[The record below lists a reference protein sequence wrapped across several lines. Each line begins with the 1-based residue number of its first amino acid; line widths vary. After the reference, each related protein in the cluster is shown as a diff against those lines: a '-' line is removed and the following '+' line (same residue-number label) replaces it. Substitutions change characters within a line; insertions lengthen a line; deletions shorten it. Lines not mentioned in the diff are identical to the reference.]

1 MRLARLLTQLADTE
15 GPIDRA
21 GGGRVAEVY
30 PAAALRRW
38 EIIAPG
44 TSVSDAAYKGD
55 KPGREDKRR
64 ALMTSLRSPL
74 AGQVDV
80 TDATVELCVADD
92 DDLDAF
98 VSALVAR
105 AIQVGL
111 SAEIPVGMRWLALR
125 EGWIHLPVRDSL
137 RRLGS

>member
-1 MRLARLLTQLADTE
+1 D

-38 EIIAPG
+38 EVIAPG
-44 TSVSDAAYKGD
+44 TSVADAAYKGD
-55 KPGREDKRR
+55 KPGRKDRRR
-64 ALMTSLRSPL
+64 ALMTSLRSQL

-80 TDATVELCVADD
+80 DDVTFDLCVADD

-105 AIQVGL
+105 AVHVGL
-111 SAEIPVGMRWLALR
+111 AAEIPAGMRWLALR
-125 EGWIHLPVRDSL
+125 EGWIHLPVRGSL
-137 RRLGS
+137 QRLGS